1 MFDKINNY
9 KKRRRLQNRERVGA
23 INWSFKN
30 ILLFGLRRTRT
41 RWNVSLVESEP
52 NVKTKS
58 MKFPHYLLYENNP
71 TICGLAKRIPLSS
84 YEKKKTLWLSIDKN
98 FWAARSLK
106 YLSLFILVYIVE
118 PVRTGYETVS
128 PDVGPGKVC
137 ACLVLQSRSL
147 QEIGPKTIYSMIF
160 QKLVDALWQN
170 LVNELGWWQ
179 EQADS
184 ILVTVRMRIS
194 PFSEIFCC

>member
-9 KKRRRLQNRERVGA
+9 KKRRRLQKRKRAGA
-23 INWSFKN
+23 INWYLKKL
-30 ILLFGLRRTRT
+30 LLFGLRRTRT

-71 TICGLAKRIPLSS
+71 TICGLAKRIPLS
-84 YEKKKTLWLSIDKN
+84 YQKKNPLIEYRQKLLSSSLSKIPLPIHPRLHRGTCKNWLWDSQ
-98 FWAARSLK
+98 
-106 YLSLFILVYIVE
+106 
-118 PVRTGYETVS
+118 S

-137 ACLVLQSRSL
+137 TCLVLQSRSL

-184 ILVTVRMRIS
+184 ILVTVRMRI
-194 PFSEIFCC
+194 

>member
-9 KKRRRLQNRERVGA
+9 KKRRRLQKREWAGE
-23 INWSFKN
+23 INWYFLKL
-30 ILLFGLRRTRT
+30 LLFGLRRTRT

-58 MKFPHYLLYENNP
+58 MKFLHYLLYENNP
-71 TICGLAKRIPLSS
+71 TICGLAKRIPLS
-84 YEKKKTLWLSIDKN
+84 YQKKNPLIEYRQKLLSS
-98 FWAARSLK
+98 SLSK
-106 YLSLFILVYIVE
+106 IPLPIHPQVYIVE
-118 PVRTGYETVS
+118 PERTGYETVS

-160 QKLVDALWQN
+160 QKLVDGLWQN

-184 ILVTVRMRIS
+184 ILVTVRMQI
-194 PFSEIFCC
+194 